1 MDEITMENV
10 VAEGE
15 QPSAEER
22 LERLLQSETIRL
34 VDEGKHTPHD
44 LDSAMR
50 NMKRQIEEMKYQH
63 FLDLSELVR
72 LRRQVEFLICHDNPE
87 V

>member
-1 MDEITMENV
+1 MDDFTTTV

-15 QPSAEER
+15 QPSAEDR
-22 LERLLQSETIRL
+22 LELLLKSEVVRLI
-34 VDEGKHTPHD
+34 DEGKYTPFD

-72 LRRQVEFLICHDNPE
+72 LRRQVEFLIGHDNAE